1 MGFCITKFFNTTLF
15 MLEKIQ
21 YNEEFRIVV
30 WSGSREK
37 SHSYWYDKHTREN
50 LDAGMISSG

>member
-30 WSGSREK
+30 WSGSREGPI
-37 SHSYWYDKHTREN
+37 
-50 LDAGMISSG
+50 LIGMINTQEKT